1 MVALLKTTLVQAF
14 ALAIAACLAV
24 APAGTSEIRPSIP
37 LIVKDTSSPYW
48 EAVYA
53 GGCQAGKDF
62 KVNVPR
68 LGAQSEMDIAG
79 QISILENAV
88 SQHPQA
94 IVIAPTSYAALGPA
108 IDEAASHVTVVEI
121 DSQTN
126 SKKPASILATDNV
139 EGGRM
144 AARALSQAIQ
154 ARYGKAEGQIAIISN
169 LAGTSSLRDRVNGFK
184 EVISREFPGL
194 KIVATQIGDGQTTTS
209 LNQTMDVLSA
219 FPDLRGLFADAVFS
233 GLGAS
238 QAVSENNSQDRVQV
252 VSFDSSDQLVKR
264 LQQGIVKALVIQD
277 AYRMGYDGVKT
288 ALAASRGER
297 VVAFVDTGVKLVTR
311 ENVGTAPIKKLLNP
325 DLSCR

>member
-1 MVALLKTTLVQAF
+1 MKTARIFISAGAALLIFIT
-14 ALAIAACLAV
+14 IAQGQSQPL
-24 APAGTSEIRPSIP
+24 IP

-53 GGCQAGKDF
+53 GGCQAGKDL
-62 KVNVPR
+62 KVTVPR

-88 SQHPQA
+88 AQHPQA
-94 IVIAPTSYAALGPA
+94 IVIAATSYAALGPP
-108 IDEAASHVTVVEI
+108 IDEAASKVIVVGI
-121 DSQTN
+121 DSKAD
-126 SKKPASILATDNV
+126 SKKLTSMLTTDNV

-144 AARALSQAIQ
+144 AARALAQAIKT
-154 ARYGKAEGQIAIISN
+154 RYGKAEGEVAIIAN
-169 LAGTSSLRDRVNGFK
+169 LAGASSLHDRMTGFK
-184 EVISREFPGL
+184 EALGKEFPAL
-194 KIVATQIGDGQTTTS
+194 KIVATQIGDGQSTTS

-238 QAVSENNSQDRVQV
+238 QAVGEAKAQDRVQV

-264 LQQGIVKALVIQD
+264 LEQGVVKALVIQD

-288 ALAASRGER
+288 ALAASRGQK
-297 VVAFVDTGVKLVTR
+297 VAAYVDTGAKLVTK
-311 ENVGTAPIKKLLNP
+311 ENLKTDQIQQLLNP
-325 DLSCR
+325 NLSCK

>member
-1 MVALLKTTLVQAF
+1 MALGQAQTQP
-14 ALAIAACLAV
+14 L
-24 APAGTSEIRPSIP
+24 IP

-53 GGCQAGKDF
+53 GGCQAGKDL
-62 KVNVPR
+62 KVTVPR

-79 QISILENAV
+79 QMSILENAV

-108 IDEAASHVTVVEI
+108 IDEAASKVTVVEI
-121 DSQTN
+121 DSKAD
-126 SKKPASILATDNV
+126 SKRLASILTTDNV

-144 AARALSQAIQ
+144 AARALGQAIK
-154 ARYGKAEGQIAIISN
+154 ARYGQAEGQVAIISN
-169 LAGTSSLRDRVNGFK
+169 LAGTSSLHDRVMGFNEALSK
-184 EVISREFPGL
+184 EFPGL
-194 KIVATQIGDGQTTTS
+194 KVIATQIGDGQTTTS

-219 FPDLRGLFADAVFS
+219 FPNLRGIFADAVFS

-238 QAVSENNSQDRVQV
+238 QAVSEANAQDRVQV

-264 LQQGIVKALVIQD
+264 LEQGVVKALVIQD

-288 ALAASRGER
+288 ALAASRGQK
-297 VVAFVDTGVKLVTR
+297 VPTMVDTGATLVTK
-311 ENVGTAPIKKLLNP
+311 ENLKTDEIQRLLNP
-325 DLSCR
+325 NLSCK

>member
-1 MVALLKTTLVQAF
+1 MVAVLKTKIAKTFAALTTACFVLV
-14 ALAIAACLAV
+14 
-24 APAGTSEIRPSIP
+24 PAGTGEIRPLVP

-88 SQHPQA
+88 AQHPQA
-94 IVIAPTSYAALGPA
+94 IVIAPTSFAALGPA
-108 IDEAASHVTVVEI
+108 IDEAASRVPVVEI
-121 DSQTN
+121 DSQAN

-144 AARALSQAIQ
+144 AARALAQAIQ
-154 ARYGKAEGQIAIISN
+154 TRYGKAEGQIAIISN
-169 LAGTSSLRDRVNGFK
+169 LAGTSSLRDRLSGFK
-184 EVISREFPGL
+184 EVIKRDFPGL
-194 KIVATQIGDGQTTTS
+194 KIVVTQIGDGQTTTS

-238 QAVSENNSQDRVQV
+238 QAVGETNSQDRVQV
-252 VSFDSSDQLVKR
+252 VTFDSSDQLVKR

-288 ALAASRGER
+288 ALAASRGQK

-311 ENVGTAPIKKLLNP
+311 ANVGEVQVRRLLNP

>member
-1 MVALLKTTLVQAF
+1 MVAVPKTRIAQ
-14 ALAIAACLAV
+14 AIAALTAACLLLV
-24 APAGTSEIRPSIP
+24 PSGTSESRSLIP

-53 GGCQAGKDF
+53 GGCQAGRDF
-62 KVNVPR
+62 KVSVPR

-88 SQHPQA
+88 AQHPQA

-108 IDEAASHVTVVEI
+108 IDEAASRVTIVEI
-121 DSQTN
+121 DSQAN
-126 SKKPASILATDNV
+126 SKRPASILATDNV

-144 AARALSQAIQ
+144 AARALAQAIT

-169 LAGTSSLRDRVNGFK
+169 LAGTSSLRDRISGFR
-184 EVISREFPGL
+184 EVIKRDFPGL
-194 KIVATQIGDGQTTTS
+194 KIVVTQIGDGQTTTS

-238 QAVSENNSQDRVQV
+238 QAVGETNSQDRVQV
-252 VSFDSSDQLVKR
+252 VTFDSSDQLVKR

-288 ALAASRGER
+288 ALAASRGEK

-311 ENVGTAPIKKLLNP
+311 ANVGTEQVRRLLNP